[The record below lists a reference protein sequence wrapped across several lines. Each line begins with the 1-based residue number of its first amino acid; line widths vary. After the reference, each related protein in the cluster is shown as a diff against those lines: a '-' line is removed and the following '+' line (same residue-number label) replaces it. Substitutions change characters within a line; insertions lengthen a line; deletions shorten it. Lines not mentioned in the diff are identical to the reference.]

1 MPYAVPFQPP
11 LVRAEI
17 NELRIGSLFE
27 TFTFLVPAFLAQP
40 DVRAVLQ
47 NLVASVIFEIAKS
60 RISGVRTKNTL
71 ASSRPPTCSPRPPA
85 LDVGTNIKNVV
96 SALSANGGGNVR
108 LKHRTPQGDVYEV
121 EIVVA
126 HNEARA

>member
-60 RISGVRTKNTL
+60 RIGGVRTKEI
-71 ASSRPPTCSPRPPA
+71 PRRLRNRQPVPPA
-85 LDVGTNIKNVV
+85 LDVGTNIKNIV